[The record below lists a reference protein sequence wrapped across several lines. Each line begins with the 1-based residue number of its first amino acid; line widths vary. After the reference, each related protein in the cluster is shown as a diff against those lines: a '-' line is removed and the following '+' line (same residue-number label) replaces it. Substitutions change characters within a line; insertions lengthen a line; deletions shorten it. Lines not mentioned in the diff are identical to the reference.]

1 MYPNDPIS
9 VLKEVALSDH
19 WSALRVLI
27 VDDDVFQRSVV
38 SKLLQLLGISR
49 LGAEGDGHAAE
60 ARLAEG
66 WDLLILDLNMPE
78 MDGIEFLNILAGLE
92 EKPALILFSG
102 EDQRL
107 LEVAEDLARD
117 LGVNVVGS
125 ISKPIDRD
133 KMTRL
138 LDRVEIKTAAVEQTF
153 PVQDELSEAEI
164 RDGILAGALRL
175 VYQPKVDALT
185 LDLVGAEAL
194 LRWETPDG
202 RRLGPGAVIP
212 VAERSD
218 LMQSLTRAVFS
229 MAMTQLRD
237 WQQLGH
243 RWKLSCNFSINDLMQ
258 PEVVADLER
267 IISQAEA
274 PADLVI
280 LEVTESKIAEDVSSV
295 LSALTRL
302 RLKGF
307 GISIDDFGTGFSSME
322 QLRKFPFTEL
332 KIDRAFV
339 AGAQQKPSARAIFE
353 SSVNLAKLLGISSVA
368 EGAEDA
374 EDLALCRELGVD
386 LIQGYFIAKPM
397 PPEEF
402 LAWALKRGH

>member
-1 MYPNDPIS
+1 
-9 VLKEVALSDH
+9 
-19 WSALRVLI
+19 
-27 VDDDVFQRSVV
+27 
-38 SKLLQLLGISR
+38 
-49 LGAEGDGHAAE
+49 
-60 ARLAEG
+60 
-66 WDLLILDLNMPE
+66 
-78 MDGIEFLNILAGLE
+78 
-92 EKPALILFSG
+92 
-102 EDQRL
+102 
-107 LEVAEDLARD
+107 
-117 LGVNVVGS
+117 
-125 ISKPIDRD
+125 
-133 KMTRL
+133 MTRL
-138 LDRVEIKTAAVEQTF
+138 LDWVEIKTAAVEQTF

-164 RDGILAGALRL
+164 RDGISAGALRL

-280 LEVTESKIAEDVSSV
+280 LEVSESKIAEDVASV

>member
-1 MYPNDPIS
+1 
-9 VLKEVALSDH
+9 
-19 WSALRVLI
+19 
-27 VDDDVFQRSVV
+27 
-38 SKLLQLLGISR
+38 
-49 LGAEGDGHAAE
+49 
-60 ARLAEG
+60 
-66 WDLLILDLNMPE
+66 
-78 MDGIEFLNILAGLE
+78 
-92 EKPALILFSG
+92 
-102 EDQRL
+102 
-107 LEVAEDLARD
+107 
-117 LGVNVVGS
+117 
-125 ISKPIDRD
+125 
-133 KMTRL
+133 
-138 LDRVEIKTAAVEQTF
+138 
-153 PVQDELSEAEI
+153 
-164 RDGILAGALRL
+164 
-175 VYQPKVDALT
+175 
-185 LDLVGAEAL
+185 
-194 LRWETPDG
+194 
-202 RRLGPGAVIP
+202 VIP

-218 LMQSLTRAVFS
+218 LMQSLTRAIFS

-258 PEVVADLER
+258 PEVVADLEQ
-267 IISQAEA
+267 IIS

-339 AGAQQKPSARAIFE
+339 AGAPQKPSARAIFE
-353 SSVNLAKLLGISSVA
+353 SSVILAKLLGISSVA